1 MTIDR
6 SRCRCTSNFAYTT
19 CQHPCTLTDSTTGDG
34 TVNSTDYF
42 LWRSNATNSR
52 ILLFTFPQIVLLHTI
67 TLYYYID
74 RSSNVDPVLQ
84 FFAAIDNFDLLL
96 TTENNTLIESITV
109 CENGSDPRNRSF
121 SFDPKMMRKLLVTKN
136 FGDYRF
142 SLSEVKF
149 YRSDCGKL
157 CIPLVALLCMPMS

>member
-1 MTIDR
+1 MTIVR
-6 SRCRCTSNFAYTT
+6 SRCRCTSNSAYTT
-19 CQHPCTLTDSTTGDG
+19 CQHPCTLTDSNTGDG

-42 LWRSNATNSR
+42 LWRFNASNPR

-74 RSSNVDPVLQ
+74 RRSNVDPVLQ

-96 TTENNTLIESITV
+96 TTENNILIESITV
-109 CENGSDPRNRSF
+109 CENGSDPRNRSL

-136 FGDYRF
+136 FGGYRF
-142 SLSEVKF
+142 GLSEVEF
-149 YRSDCGKL
+149 FTDCGKL
-157 CIPLVALLCMPMS
+157 HSHTTSAYLYVSQ